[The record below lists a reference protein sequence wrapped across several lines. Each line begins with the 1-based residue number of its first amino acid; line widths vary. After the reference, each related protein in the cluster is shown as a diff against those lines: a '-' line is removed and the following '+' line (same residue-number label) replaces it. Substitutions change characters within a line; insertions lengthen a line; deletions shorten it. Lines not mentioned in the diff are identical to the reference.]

1 VRLLDSAYRQT
12 AGRLPE
18 NVALQIAEIAG
29 TDRPD
34 PDGDCAAPGQR

>member
-18 NVALQIAEIAG
+18 NVAQQIAEIAG

-34 PDGDCAAPGQR
+34 ADHDGAC